1 MLDTKKILSY
11 VRRACDQYEMIEDGD
26 VIAVGVSGGKDSLA
40 LLVALY
46 EMRRFYPKHYDLFA
60 LTVDMGLPD
69 MDFSGVAE
77 LCRRLGIPYYTEKTE
92 ISNIIFNIRKE
103 ANPCALCA
111 KMRRGVLHQTA
122 KRLGATKVAF
132 GHHFDDVVETFML
145 NLFFEG
151 RIGCFQPKTYLS
163 RTDITLIRPFVLLPE
178 KEIRSFVKKAG
189 LPVVETTCPA
199 DKNSERLRMKE
210 LLRRLEQENHG
221 LRNRIFG
228 AIRRGHV
235 DGF

>member
-60 LTVDMGLPD
+60 LTVDMGLTD

-92 ISNIIFNIRKE
+92 ISKFIII
-103 ANPCALCA
+103 C
-111 KMRRGVLHQTA
+111 H
-122 KRLGATKVAF
+122 
-132 GHHFDDVVETFML
+132 
-145 NLFFEG
+145 
-151 RIGCFQPKTYLS
+151 
-163 RTDITLIRPFVLLPE
+163 LIY
-178 KEIRSFVKKAG
+178 
-189 LPVVETTCPA
+189 
-199 DKNSERLRMKE
+199 
-210 LLRRLEQENHG
+210 
-221 LRNRIFG
+221 
-228 AIRRGHV
+228 
-235 DGF
+235 

>member
-221 LRNRIFG
+221 RRNRVFG

>member
-189 LPVVETTCPA
+189 LPVVETTCPT

>member
-151 RIGCFQPKTYLS
+151 RIGCFQPQTYLS